1 MELIASGREADVFAV
16 EEGRV
21 LRRCRD
27 LRSRCEHQAEI
38 MEWVRRQG
46 YPVPRVFSVAGPDMV
61 LERIEGP
68 TMVESLLGG
77 DMTVVAAGET
87 LAELLHRLHALAPPP
102 DSNPD
107 HAVQHLDLHPFNV
120 ISSPSGPVVIDW
132 RNSDIGRPG
141 VDAALT
147 GVILAQVVLAPADL
161 VPPRSRRWSWS
172 CSRRSCTPSGRCPP
186 RTSRR
191 RSPTGHVTPTSRPTS
206 WPHWPPSPTSCSTR
220 ISVEWP
226 FRSGR
231 RGPVRRTM
239 RVWTE
244 PTPWPARTR
253 RWARAG
259 YARRACCR

>member
-68 TMVESLLGG
+68 TMVESLLAG

-161 VPPRSRRWSWS
+161 VPPEVAPLVMELLEAFLHAIGPLPAADVEAAIAYRARD
-172 CSRRSCTPSGRCPP
+172 PHL
-186 RTSRR
+186 
-191 RSPTGHVTPTSRPTS
+191 SPDELAALAAVPDLLPN
-206 WPHWPPSPTSCSTR
+206 PHL
-220 ISVEWP
+220 
-226 FRSGR
+226 G
-231 RGPVRRTM
+231 
-239 RVWTE
+239 
-244 PTPWPARTR
+244 
-253 RWARAG
+253 
-259 YARRACCR
+259 